1 MKHKIWLTLVLFVTT
16 LGLLPAYTDAA
27 ENVHF
32 FAKVGIDVSSDYY
45 PLGGFGDRFNFAGGA
60 DITVGEMF
68 EIAPELLYHYIGV
81 DGGDAINE
89 IDGTVSFR
97 VAPKL
102 SGSIQP
108 YGFGGAGFYHVG
120 DSSGALI
127 QAGGGFRFTTKP
139 QIFIEGTWHHF
150 AGGFATSA
158 SGGYTF
164 AGSNNF
170 VIFGGV
176 RF

>member
-1 MKHKIWLTLVLFVTT
+1 MNYKIWLM
-16 LGLLPAYTDAA
+16 LLLAAAALWVSAGEMQAA

-32 FAKVGIDVSSDYY
+32 FAKVGIDVSSDYS

-68 EIAPELLYHYIGV
+68 EIGPELLYHRIGV
-81 DGGDAINE
+81 EGHDGINE
-89 IDGTVSFR
+89 IDGAVSFR

-120 DSSGALI
+120 DSNGALI

-139 QIFIEGTWHHF
+139 QIFIEGAWHHY

-158 SGGYTF
+158 GGGYSF
-164 AGSNNF
+164 VGSNNF